1 MDTRRILLVLCVASG
16 LNCAEAVAG
25 QSGPSSL
32 RIVIHNQ
39 ADLPAGQLDSV
50 RDRVAE
56 IFRDAGVQV
65 VWQQGPPAV
74 QTPASFVVSVL
85 LRKHDPNW
93 APNRHPVMGMALASD
108 QHRGTTMIYYQA
120 IAGVARKYNH
130 SVIDLLA
137 IAVTHE
143 IGHLLLPHPAHAAEG
158 IMRADWEG
166 DDLRH
171 AVNEPLQFTAVQA
184 ELVRLKLSGASEK
197 PRE

>member
-1 MDTRRILLVLCVASG
+1 MDSRRILMVLGVAIG
-16 LNCAEAVAG
+16 LNCTDAEAR
-25 QSGPSSL
+25 QSGPSQL

-39 ADLPAGQLDSV
+39 ADLPAGQLESV
-50 RDRVAE
+50 RDRVAGSLRE
-56 IFRDAGVQV
+56 AGVQV
-65 VWQQGPPAV
+65 VWHQGPPPL
-74 QTPASFVVSVL
+74 QPPASFVVNVL

-93 APNRHPVMGMALASD
+93 VPNRRPIMGMALASD
-108 QHRGTTMIYYQA
+108 QYSGTTMIYYQA

-137 IAVTHE
+137 IAITHE

-166 DDLRH
+166 DDIRH
-171 AVNEPLQFTAVQA
+171 AVNEPLQFTAAQA

>member
-1 MDTRRILLVLCVASG
+1 MGYAGMLFCCFLGIIQESVPVRLSVA
-16 LNCAEAVAG
+16 L
-25 QSGPSSL
+25 
-32 RIVIHNQ
+32 HNQ
-39 ADLPAGQLDSV
+39 ADLPAGQLESV

-65 VWQQGPPAV
+65 VWHPAAL

-93 APNRHPVMGMALASD
+93 APNRRPVMGMALASD
-108 QHRGTTMIYYQA
+108 QRRGTTMIYYQA

-166 DDLRH
+166 DDIRH
-171 AVNEPLQFTAVQA
+171 AVSAPLQFTAVQA